1 MWQDIQQ
8 NFDIPNTEVMR
19 RKMLSALA
27 TRWRDF
33 KTFLTREYVFGER
46 QNETPCLKYQITDE
60 EWMQF
65 RATRLDPSWQA
76 KRIAAQ
82 ERQAKNDAPHLLSRG
97 GYERKKKEM
106 KKARAEA
113 AGVESADR
121 VESPPRHEM
130 WIAARTKS
138 DGQMTSE
145 SARVV
150 ADKIEGL
157 VEQSTQGSFVSDGR
171 NDILTTAIGRPEHG
185 GRVRGVGGSWSHR
198 DFFGAR
204 SSRST
209 VDSCSQ
215 EVMQRMEQRL
225 EMQFEEKLK
234 NIQKEFEQKFELLAR
249 SQQQTAVA
257 HDGVR
262 VSTKGSCAAP
272 DPSPDQTHTDVPN
285 QCELYVEDDPPRLVA
300 IGRVFEGGSTI
311 HGVPLQP
318 DWTRVV
324 VDQVQDAAA
333 PVPLPNTEVQLVG
346 QATGTFLAWPK
357 RLVMPLSARAKDFI
371 NRGKEVMREPH
382 VDDANIAEAEGD
394 PISKLLIILPRL
406 KKKPIQLQWD
416 IRVFGVDSSDVPLY
430 ISLPDALEI
439 VGGNSMLNISII
451 QLWAMYMDKLSV
463 EQAQAEVYG
472 FIEPQ
477 SIQKSGNTQ
486 VQIQQYMQTWMSD
499 SRRHIYMAPYIDGSH
514 WQLMVIIPKEY
525 TVVWFCSLHRKPS
538 QEIKSQLHG

>member
-1 MWQDIQQ
+1 M
-8 NFDIPNTEVMR
+8 M
-19 RKMLSALA
+19 
-27 TRWRDF
+27 
-33 KTFLTREYVFGER
+33 
-46 QNETPCLKYQITDE
+46 
-60 EWMQF
+60 
-65 RATRLDPSWQA
+65 
-76 KRIAAQ
+76 
-82 ERQAKNDAPHLLSRG
+82 
-97 GYERKKKEM
+97 
-106 KKARAEA
+106 KARAEA

-130 WIAARTKS
+130 WIAARTKL

-157 VEQSTQGSFVSDGR
+157 VELTTQGSFVSHGR
-171 NDILTTAIGRPEHG
+171 DDILTAAIGRPEHA

-209 VDSCSQ
+209 VYSCSQ
-215 EVMQRMEQRL
+215 EAMQRM

-234 NIQKEFEQKFELLAR
+234 NIREEFEHKFELFAR

-262 VSTKGSCAAP
+262 VSTKRSCAAP
-272 DPSPDQTHTDVPN
+272 DPSGEQTHTDLPN
-285 QCELYVEDDPPRLVA
+285 QCKLYVEDDPPRLVA
-300 IGRVFEGGSTI
+300 IGRVFEGDSTI
-311 HGVPLQP
+311 HGVPLHP

-324 VDQVQDAAA
+324 VDQVQDVAA
-333 PVPLPNTEVQLVG
+333 PVPLPNTKVQLVG
-346 QATGTFLAWPK
+346 QETDTFLAWPK
-357 RLVMPLSARAKDFI
+357 CLVMPLTTRAKVILLLLFYI
-371 NRGKEVMREPH
+371 
-382 VDDANIAEAEGD
+382 
-394 PISKLLIILPRL
+394 LIILLL
-406 KKKPIQLQWD
+406 KRPIQLQWD

-430 ISLPDALEI
+430 LSLPDALEI
-439 VGGNSMLNISII
+439 VGGNSMLNIYII

-463 EQAQAEVYG
+463 EQAQTQVYG

>member
-1 MWQDIQQ
+1 MTIATEEVEVEEKKRVKGVEALHGDRECMRNPRDYLTVLLDDRAPKKSRWLQEPPTPRTRPACSGLPMAVVRISSRPWETNDPWVVYSTKPSCNILTIKTEDDPISTLLTILPRLRKRPIQLQWDIRVFGVDSSDVPLYIFLPDALEIVGGNSMLNISIIQLWA
-8 NFDIPNTEVMR
+8 T

-46 QNETPCLKYQITDE
+46 QNETLCLKYQITDE

-113 AGVESADR
+113 TGVESADR

-150 ADKIEGL
+150 ADKIGH
-157 VEQSTQGSFVSDGR
+157 V
-171 NDILTTAIGRPEHG
+171 
-185 GRVRGVGGSWSHR
+185 
-198 DFFGAR
+198 
-204 SSRST
+204 
-209 VDSCSQ
+209 
-215 EVMQRMEQRL
+215 
-225 EMQFEEKLK
+225 
-234 NIQKEFEQKFELLAR
+234 
-249 SQQQTAVA
+249 
-257 HDGVR
+257 
-262 VSTKGSCAAP
+262 
-272 DPSPDQTHTDVPN
+272 
-285 QCELYVEDDPPRLVA
+285 
-300 IGRVFEGGSTI
+300 
-311 HGVPLQP
+311 
-318 DWTRVV
+318 WTRVV
-324 VDQVQDAAA
+324 VDQVQDVAA

-357 RLVMPLSARAKDFI
+357 RLVMPLSARAK
-371 NRGKEVMREPH
+371 VMREPH
-382 VDDANIAEAEGD
+382 VDHGNILETEDD
-394 PISKLLIILPRL
+394 PISTLLTILPRL
-406 KKKPIQLQWD
+406 RKRPIQLQWD

-430 ISLPDALEI
+430 IFLPDALEI

-451 QLWAMYMDKLSV
+451 QLWATYMDKLSV
-463 EQAQAEVYG
+463 EQAQAQVYG

-486 VQIQQYMQTWMSD
+486 VHIQQYMQTWMSESGRD
-499 SRRHIYMAPYIDGSH
+499 IYNAPYIDESH

-538 QEIKSQLHG
+538 HEIKCQLQG

>member
-1 MWQDIQQ
+1 
-8 NFDIPNTEVMR
+8 MR

-157 VEQSTQGSFVSDGR
+157 VEQTTQGSFVSHGR
-171 NDILTTAIGRPEHG
+171 DDILTTAIGRPKHA

-204 SSRST
+204 PSRST

-215 EVMQRMEQRL
+215 EDMQRME
-225 EMQFEEKLK
+225 M
-234 NIQKEFEQKFELLAR
+234 
-249 SQQQTAVA
+249 
-257 HDGVR
+257 
-262 VSTKGSCAAP
+262 
-272 DPSPDQTHTDVPN
+272 
-285 QCELYVEDDPPRLVA
+285 
-300 IGRVFEGGSTI
+300 
-311 HGVPLQP
+311 
-318 DWTRVV
+318 
-324 VDQVQDAAA
+324 
-333 PVPLPNTEVQLVG
+333 
-346 QATGTFLAWPK
+346 
-357 RLVMPLSARAKDFI
+357 
-371 NRGKEVMREPH
+371 
-382 VDDANIAEAEGD
+382 
-394 PISKLLIILPRL
+394 
-406 KKKPIQLQWD
+406 
-416 IRVFGVDSSDVPLY
+416 
-430 ISLPDALEI
+430 
-439 VGGNSMLNISII
+439 
-451 QLWAMYMDKLSV
+451 
-463 EQAQAEVYG
+463 
-472 FIEPQ
+472 
-477 SIQKSGNTQ
+477 
-486 VQIQQYMQTWMSD
+486 
-499 SRRHIYMAPYIDGSH
+499 
-514 WQLMVIIPKEY
+514 
-525 TVVWFCSLHRKPS
+525 
-538 QEIKSQLHG
+538 

>member
-1 MWQDIQQ
+1 
-8 NFDIPNTEVMR
+8 
-19 RKMLSALA
+19 MLSALA

-138 DGQMTSE
+138 DGQITSE
-145 SARVV
+145 FARVV
-150 ADKIEGL
+150 ADKI
-157 VEQSTQGSFVSDGR
+157 
-171 NDILTTAIGRPEHG
+171 
-185 GRVRGVGGSWSHR
+185 
-198 DFFGAR
+198 
-204 SSRST
+204 
-209 VDSCSQ
+209 
-215 EVMQRMEQRL
+215 
-225 EMQFEEKLK
+225 
-234 NIQKEFEQKFELLAR
+234 
-249 SQQQTAVA
+249 
-257 HDGVR
+257 
-262 VSTKGSCAAP
+262 
-272 DPSPDQTHTDVPN
+272 
-285 QCELYVEDDPPRLVA
+285 RLVA
-300 IGRVFEGGSTI
+300 IGRVFGGGSTI

-318 DWTRVV
+318 DWTRDV

-333 PVPLPNTEVQLVG
+333 PVPLPNSEIQLVG

-357 RLVMPLSARAKDFI
+357 CLVMQLSARAK
-371 NRGKEVMREPH
+371 V
-382 VDDANIAEAEGD
+382 
-394 PISKLLIILPRL
+394 IILL
-406 KKKPIQLQWD
+406 L
-416 IRVFGVDSSDVPLY
+416 FY
-430 ISLPDALEI
+430 I
-439 VGGNSMLNISII
+439 VII
-451 QLWAMYMDKLSV
+451 LLLYMDKLSV
-463 EQAQAEVYG
+463 DQAQVYG
-472 FIEPQ
+472 FIESQP
-477 SIQKSGNTQ
+477 IQKSGNTQ

-499 SRRHIYMAPYIDGSH
+499 SQRDIYMAPYIDGSH

-538 QEIKSQLHG
+538 HEIKCQLQG